1 MGIKMKNILTFTL
14 IFSYIYCFSQIDLNY
29 KIASSKNKKIE
40 LLKEYAL
47 CDCLFINYKA
57 VDSTF
62 RSRDASKSF
71 IFQIK
76 AIDYHL
82 LDKIEWYTRK
92 ETSNYYKREIIEN
105 LDFHA
110 NYIFLYCVEFYKS
123 KKLKK
128 YIQHILK
135 E

>member
-1 MGIKMKNILTFTL
+1 MGTKIITFIT
-14 IFSYIYCFSQIDLNY
+14 FVSFFNTCFSQISDAPATR
-29 KIASSKNKKIE
+29 KKEKIE

-123 KKLKK
+123 KELKK

>member
-29 KIASSKNKKIE
+29 KIASSKKEKIE

-47 CDCLFINYKA
+47 CDCLSINYIA

-62 RSRDASKSF
+62 QTKDTSKSF
-71 IFQIK
+71 IFQVNS
-76 AIDYHL
+76 IDYHL
-82 LDKIEWYTRK
+82 LDKIEKYTR
-92 ETSNYYKREIIEN
+92 ENTSNYYMMPAMESIY
-105 LDFHA
+105 A

-123 KKLKK
+123 KELKK